1 MHAPE
6 EILFGKVVSESL
18 SAIVTGQHT
27 CKVMRRSRALGDRVC
42 EFNQIGEA
50 MNSGTHL
57 VEQHVSYLGELIRL
71 NEKVEDGEWMPTHPD
86 GPYASG
92 GWRVVKFID
101 NGLKLKTYEKYHAQI
116 ESVLS
121 HFHCPINMAVLYSVL
136 PGAILREHRDVSAT
150 LEFGRLRFHVPVIT
164 HEDVDFFVSR
174 KKVPMRTGNLWALN
188 TSYLHAI
195 NNRSNVDR
203 IHFVLEV
210 DANEWVWSK
219 LPKKNI
225 KWYLHYGF
233 FMALMLKQ
241 GILAVF
247 RDRKKL
253 PAYKEMSVFIVT
265 RLMDSL
271 KKRLKLP

>member
-1 MHAPE
+1 
-6 EILFGKVVSESL
+6 
-18 SAIVTGQHT
+18 
-27 CKVMRRSRALGDRVC
+27 
-42 EFNQIGEA
+42 

-57 VEQHVSYLGELIRL
+57 LEQRVSYFEELIHL
-71 NEKVEDGEWMPTHPD
+71 NEKIAQGEWTPTHPD

-101 NGLKLKTYEKYHAQI
+101 NGAKTKTYERYHAQI

-121 HFHCPINMAVLYSVL
+121 NFHCPINMAVLYSVL
-136 PGAILREHRDVSAT
+136 PGAILHEHRDVSAT

-174 KKVPMRTGNLWALN
+174 KKVPMRAGNLWALN

-225 KWYLHYGF
+225 KWFLHYAF
-233 FMALMLKQ
+233 FMTLLLKQ
-241 GILAVF
+241 GIVAIVS
-247 RDRKKL
+247 DRKKL
-253 PAYKEMSVFIVT
+253 PAYKEMSVFILR
-265 RLMDSL
+265 RLMNSVSG
-271 KKRLKLP
+271 KFKRP